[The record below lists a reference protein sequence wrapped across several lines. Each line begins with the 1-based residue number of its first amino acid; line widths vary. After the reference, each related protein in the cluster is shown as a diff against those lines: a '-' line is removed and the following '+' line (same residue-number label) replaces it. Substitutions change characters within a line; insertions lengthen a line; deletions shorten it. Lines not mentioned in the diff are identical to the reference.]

1 MKRIAINGFG
11 RIGRNA
17 FKIAFERQD
26 VEVVAI
32 NDLTDNKTLI
42 AFVAWMFAV
51 AMNWKKDRPWAT
63 VIASIVTIV
72 IFSIPH
78 SLRGSEL
85 NYESGKVVTGFIM
98 NFIR

>member
-1 MKRIAINGFG
+1 MMFVGGFILG
-11 RIGRNA
+11 PIVQYNA
-17 FKIAFERQD
+17 FGQAWTGFPLGH
-26 VEVVAI
+26 
-32 NDLTDNKTLI
+32 DLTDNKTLI